1 MKKIIFVFIFIP
13 NILFAG
19 TMKVI
24 GVKGNEG
31 DVDRIIKVSMYDNY
45 YQPNKFKVNKNETIK
60 FIVSNKGKLVH
71 EFNIA
76 SKECI

>member
-31 DVDRIIKVSMYDNY
+31 D
-45 YQPNKFKVNKNETIK
+45 FKKR
-60 FIVSNKGKLVH
+60 S
-71 EFNIA
+71 FNG
-76 SKECI
+76 SQTF